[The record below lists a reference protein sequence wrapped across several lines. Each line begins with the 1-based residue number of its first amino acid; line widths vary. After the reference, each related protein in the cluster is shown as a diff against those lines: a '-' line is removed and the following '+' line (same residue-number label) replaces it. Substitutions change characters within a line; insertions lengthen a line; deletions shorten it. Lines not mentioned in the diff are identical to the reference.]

1 MTESPEPHQTTNTT
15 ESPNPDTVG
24 AVSDFV
30 TALNTFAWKSD
41 YIKFCEVLGFTPDSY
56 AEEKYQQFR
65 EMISYLD
72 CFDSESLAKMIEA
85 GQ

>member
-1 MTESPEPHQTTNTT
+1 MTESPGAYQTANST
-15 ESPNPDTVG
+15 ETPSTETLE
-24 AVSDFV
+24 AVKNFAS
-30 TALNTFAWKSD
+30 ALNAFAWNAD

-65 EMISYLD
+65 ELVSYLD
-72 CFDSESLAKMIEA
+72 CFDPESLAKMIEA